1 MGLKIFITAICL
13 LSIFFY
19 FAPIKDTKEKLKNND
34 IAIFIFEKPHM
45 YNLDTNGL
53 NRVVVANQVIRYKN
67 KDEIYLGNITLNN
80 SDKKK
85 DFKKESI
92 KANFIVK
99 KGDIYTLKDSVEYK
113 RDDFIKINTEHLIYD
128 SLNKIVKNSK
138 PFNIDY
144 YTHKYQG
151 ENLYFDI
158 ENSSI
163 NSKNTHFEIDMSKKE
178 INQ

>member
-1 MGLKIFITAICL
+1 MDLKIFSIAIFIV
-13 LSIFFY
+13 SIFFY
-19 FAPIKDTKEKLKNND
+19 FTPIKDTKEEQKNSD
-34 IAIFIFEKPHM
+34 VAVFIFEKPYM

-53 NRVVVANQVIRYKN
+53 NRVVVAKQVVRYKN
-67 KDEIYLGNITLNN
+67 KDEIYSGNITLNN

-85 DFKKESI
+85 DFKKENL

-99 KGDIYTLKDSVEYK
+99 KGDIYTLKDNVEYK

-138 PFNIDY
+138 PFKVDY
-144 YTHKYQG
+144 YTHKYKG

-163 NSKNTHFEIDMSKKE
+163 NSKNTHFEIDINQKE
-178 INQ
+178 IKK